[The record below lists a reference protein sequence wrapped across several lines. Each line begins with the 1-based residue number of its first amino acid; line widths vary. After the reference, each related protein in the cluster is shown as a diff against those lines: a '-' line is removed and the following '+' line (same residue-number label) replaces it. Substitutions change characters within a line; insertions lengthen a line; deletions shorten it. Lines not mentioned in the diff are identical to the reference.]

1 MCTHALVE
9 GGKGD
14 NKITNLR
21 IVGTSFD
28 EFLALMTIEII
39 NFLFVEFPLLQ
50 EDLPFGLMM

>member
-28 EFLALMTIEII
+28 EFLGLMTMEII
-39 NFLFVEFPLLQ
+39 NFLFVALPMLQ

>member
-28 EFLALMTIEII
+28 EFLVLMTMEII
-39 NFLFVEFPLLQ
+39 NFLFVELPMLQ